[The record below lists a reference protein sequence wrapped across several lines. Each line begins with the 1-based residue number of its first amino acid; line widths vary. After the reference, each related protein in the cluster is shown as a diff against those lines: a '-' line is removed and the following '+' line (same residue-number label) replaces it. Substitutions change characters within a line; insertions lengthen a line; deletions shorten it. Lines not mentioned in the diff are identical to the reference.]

1 VRRVLL
7 VTHTGRAAA
16 REAAAR
22 VIRRLSAEGVEV
34 VGVSDELDDTAGLR
48 QVAGPDAARG
58 CELVL
63 VLGGDG
69 SLLRGAELARDA
81 DVPLI
86 GVNLGHVG
94 FLAEAEPGDLDETIT
109 QLLEG
114 NYAVEERM
122 TLDVAVTSGGQQV
135 QGGWALND
143 AVVAKADRSRMLD
156 CVVAVDDRPVS
167 QYGCDAVVCATP
179 TGSTA
184 YAFSGGGPILWPDVE
199 ALLVVPIGAHALF
212 ARPLVTAPSSVITV
226 DVLPRRDE
234 PARVR
239 LWCDGRRLVDLPA
252 DARVTVT
259 RGRQPVRL
267 ARLSERPFG
276 DRLVAKF
283 ALPVEG
289 WRGIDTTGDDGGGS
303 PSGA

>member
-1 VRRVLL
+1 MRRVLL
-7 VTHTGRAAA
+7 VTHTGRAEA
-16 REAAAR
+16 RAAAER
-22 VIRRLSAEGVEV
+22 ASRLLAAAGVEV
-34 VGVSDELDDTAGLR
+34 VAVPDEIPVPGGDLGVVD
-48 QVAGPDAARG
+48 GPDAARG

-69 SLLRGAELARDA
+69 SLLRGAELARSA
-81 DVPLI
+81 DIPLL

-94 FLAEAEPGDLDETIT
+94 FLAEAEPGDLDDTVT
-109 QLLEG
+109 RVLDG
-114 NYAVEERM
+114 DYAVEERM
-122 TLDVAVTSGGQQV
+122 TLDVQV
-135 QGGWALND
+135 SSEGRPVERGWALND

-156 CVVAVDDRPVS
+156 CVVAVDDRPVT
-167 QYGCDAVVCATP
+167 QFGCDAVVCATP

-184 YAFSGGGPILWPDVE
+184 YAFSGGGPIVWPEVD
-199 ALLVVPIGAHALF
+199 ALLVVPISAHALF
-212 ARPLVTAPSSVITV
+212 SRPLVTSPTSTIDI

-239 LWCDGRRLVDLPA
+239 LWCDGRRLLDLPP

-259 RGRQPVRL
+259 RGTQPVRL
-267 ARLSERPFG
+267 ARLRERPFG

-289 WRGIDTTGDDGGGS
+289 WRGADGLEA
-303 PSGA
+303 P

>member
-239 LWCDGRRLVDLPA
+239 LWCDGRRLVDPPA
-252 DARVTVT
+252 GPASPPVRAAV
-259 RGRQPVRL
+259 RRSSGRQVRPAGRGL
-267 ARLSERPFG
+267 AG
-276 DRLVAKF
+276 DRHH
-283 ALPVEG
+283 
-289 WRGIDTTGDDGGGS
+289 GG
-303 PSGA
+303 